1 MKRSVFMLLTLLLLL
16 LGCSRSDVTPDV
28 VQGKLMLKLSNPG
41 TYAVSDES
49 AINELHVLF
58 FDSNGNFI
66 VCNEASKVEGLNQY
80 EVVAPIKTGMTLLIV
95 ANGEASI
102 GKLSLT
108 AGSTSVS
115 EVMSNLEYSFGFDD
129 LNSSMQYI
137 PMFCKKTNVNV
148 SATAPQ
154 TFNSIS
160 LTRSLAKV
168 EVVNSASASASGF
181 NLNEVYVVN
190 ASKKGLIAGG
200 ENGSGNFISGV
211 DRVDEANMG
220 TSAFYLFECD
230 NSGSNSD
237 SWTKLVVVGS
247 YNGQSYYYPI
257 FFKGD
262 DDRYSS
268 VVRNYHYK
276 FTITKV
282 SGPGY
287 SSLAEAK
294 VSRPINFTVEVTSW
308 TSSAKQI
315 FKDEFYEVALT
326 SSSFTL
332 GGGKGASAS
341 VGITTDTDISLWT
354 YAVATSTDPPTAN
367 NFVSLDNISDTDFS
381 LATSNVSG
389 DKSTGTL
396 TVTAKGKATTSINRF
411 LFVRAKTLSF
421 YLPIS
426 QLADTPHDWDDE
438 GLVENPR
445 GAQPSIVVKLD
456 GSPVAGSSLVRPE
469 NKAEV
474 LTFSVLLSNV
484 LATYSV
490 SLSSTAGFT
499 LGSPNSNIAHNGSF
513 TVSLAKNTDRERF
526 TYVTITSGSTKRVFK
541 LVQPGVQ
548 GADRKNEDW
557 TEGEKFD
564 ISM

>member
-1 MKRSVFMLLTLLLLL
+1 MAAMKRSVFMLLALLLLL

-49 AINELHVLF
+49 DINELHVLF

-66 VCNEASKVEGLNQY
+66 VCNKASSLGINQY

-115 EVMSNLEYSFGFDD
+115 EVMSNLEYSIGFDD

-154 TFNSIS
+154 TFNNIS

-168 EVVNSASASASGF
+168 EVVNSASASGF

-190 ASKKGLIAGG
+190 ASKKGLVAGG

-211 DRVDEANMG
+211 DRVDRAMS

-230 NSGSNSD
+230 NSGNNSE

-276 FTITKV
+276 FIITKV

-294 VSRPINFTVEVTSW
+294 SSRPINFTVEVTSW

-315 FKDEFYEVALT
+315 FKDEIYEVALT

-341 VGITTDTDISLWT
+341 VDITTDTDISLWR
-354 YAVATSTDPPTAN
+354 YAVANTTTPPN
-367 NFVSLDNISDTDFS
+367 EDSFKELNQISDDGFS
-381 LATSNVSG
+381 FATSNVLNNG
-389 DKSTGTL
+389 STGTL
-396 TVTAKGKATTSINRF
+396 TVTAKGKATVSINRY

-445 GAQPSIVVKLD
+445 GAQPSIVVKLG

-469 NKAEV
+469 NKEEV
-474 LTFSVLLSNV
+474 LTFSVSLSNV

-499 LGSPNSNIAHNGSF
+499 LGSQNSNIAHNGSF
-513 TVSLAKNTDRERF
+513 TVSLAKNTVRERF

>member
-1 MKRSVFMLLTLLLLL
+1 MATMKRSVFMLLALLLLL

-49 AINELHVLF
+49 DINELHVLF

-168 EVVNSASASASGF
+168 EVVNSAYGF
-181 NLNEVYVVN
+181 NLDEVYVVN
-190 ASKKGLIAGG
+190 ASNQGRIACD
-200 ENGSGNFISGV
+200 GSSNFIPDVTRV
-211 DRVDEANMG
+211 DRAMS

-230 NSGSNSD
+230 NSSNNSD
-237 SWTKLVVVGS
+237 NWTKLVVVGS

-262 DDRYSS
+262 DDGYSS

-276 FTITKV
+276 FTITSV

-308 TSSAKQI
+308 TSNAKQI
-315 FKDEFYEVALT
+315 FKDEIYEVALT

-367 NFVSLDNISDTDFS
+367 SFVSLDNISDGNFS
-381 LATSNVSG
+381 FATSNVSQ

-396 TVTAKGKATTSINRF
+396 TVTAKGKATVSINRY

-426 QLADTPHDWDDE
+426 QLADTPLDWDDE
-438 GLVENPR
+438 ELIENPR

-474 LTFSVLLSNV
+474 LTFSVSLSNV

-499 LGSPNSNIAHNGSF
+499 LGSSSFGIAHNGSF
-513 TVSLAKNTDRERF
+513 TVSLAKNTVRERF

-557 TEGEKFD
+557 TEGDEFD

>member
-1 MKRSVFMLLTLLLLL
+1 MATMKRSVFMLLTLLLLL

-49 AINELHVLF
+49 DINELHVLF

-95 ANGEASI
+95 ANG
-102 GKLSLT
+102 
-108 AGSTSVS
+108 GSNISSQFTSVADVI
-115 EVMSNLEYSFGFDD
+115 ENLIYHISFET
-129 LNSSMQYI
+129 LNSSMDYI

-168 EVVNSASASASGF
+168 EVVNSASASGF

-190 ASKKGLIAGG
+190 ASKKGLVAGG

-211 DRVDEANMG
+211 DRVDRAMS

-247 YNGQSYYYPI
+247 YYGQSYYYPI

-276 FTITKV
+276 FIITKV

-354 YAVATSTDPPTAN
+354 YAVANTTNPPN
-367 NFVSLDNISDTDFS
+367 EDSFKVLNQIYDDDFS
-381 LATSNVSG
+381 FATSNVSG

-490 SLSSTAGFT
+490 SLSSTNGFT
-499 LGSPNSNIAHNGSF
+499 LGSPNSNIAHSGSF

-526 TYVTITSGSTKRVFK
+526 TFVTITSGSTKRVFK

>member
-1 MKRSVFMLLTLLLLL
+1 MATMKRSVFMLLALLLLL

-41 TYAVSDES
+41 TYAVNDES

-80 EVVAPIKTGMTLLIV
+80 EVVAPTKSDMTLLIV
-95 ANGEASI
+95 ANGGASI
-102 GKLSLT
+102 GNLSLT

-115 EVMSNLEYSFGFDD
+115 EVMSNLEYSYEFDD

-148 SATAPQ
+148 SSTAPQ

-168 EVVNSASASASGF
+168 EVVNSASGF
-181 NLNEVYVVN
+181 NLDEVYVVN
-190 ASKKGLIAGG
+190 ASNHGRIACD
-200 ENGSGNFISGV
+200 GSSNFISDVTRV
-211 DRVDEANMG
+211 DRAMG

-230 NSGSNSD
+230 NSGSNSE
-237 SWTKLVVVGS
+237 SWTKLVVVGN

-308 TSSAKQI
+308 TSNYKQFYSNEI
-315 FKDEFYEVALT
+315 YEVALT

-341 VGITTDTDISLWT
+341 VDITTDTDISLWR
-354 YAVATSTDPPTAN
+354 YAVANTTTPPN
-367 NFVSLDNISDTDFS
+367 EDSFKELNQISDDDFS
-381 LATSNVSG
+381 FATSNVSV

-396 TVTAKGKATTSINRF
+396 TVTAKGKATASINRF

-426 QLADTPHDWDDE
+426 QLADTPLDWDDE
-438 GLVENPR
+438 ELTENPR

-469 NKAEV
+469 NKVEV
-474 LTFSVLLSNV
+474 LTFSVSLSNV

-499 LGSPNSNIAHNGSF
+499 LGSSSSGIAHNGSF

-526 TYVTITSGSTKRVFK
+526 TFVTITSGSTKRVFK